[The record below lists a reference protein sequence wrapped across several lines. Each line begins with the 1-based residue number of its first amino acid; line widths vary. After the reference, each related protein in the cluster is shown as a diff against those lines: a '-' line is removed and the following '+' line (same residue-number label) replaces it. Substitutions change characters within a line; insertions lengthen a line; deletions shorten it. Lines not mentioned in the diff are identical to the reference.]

1 MDTERLANLVR
12 CKRGNRGL
20 RETAAE
26 IANVSTSTLSRVE
39 NYSLPDMETFIA
51 LCNWLKVPPGQL
63 FVTKQQQQQLNTA
76 EKIALLLLSD
86 KRLEPATADALARII
101 KAAYRD
107 LCNNSH

>member
-1 MDTERLANLVR
+1 MS
-12 CKRGNRGL
+12 
-20 RETAAE
+20 AE
-26 IANVSTSTLSRVE
+26 IGNISISTLSRVE
-39 NYSLPDMETFIA
+39 NGNMPDMETFLT

-76 EKIALLLLSD
+76 ERIALLLLSD
-86 KRLEPATADALARII
+86 KRLEPANAEALARII